1 MLFQNLSKFAIFSKI
16 KLKLREKIDIIIT
29 PVITTVSQFFSCELQ
44 LSIATHTT
52 IRDNWWRRH
61 CSAQRDYDTRLVSST
76 NRSTLNYVQMR
87 ADCRAVRIASISFPV
102 PIDRWAADS
111 FVWMIIPFPSQDVLS
126 CPVVSCR
133 AVSCRYVTDATCFTA
148 VLPRLGFYHKNCS
161 GIFLVWFL
169 HIWGLIVIL
178 IKPYALFYYEH
189 FSYRPTLCLKNVQSL
204 TGYSFNIHTPIF

>member
-1 MLFQNLSKFAIFSKI
+1 MAPPLLGSAR
-16 KLKLREKIDIIIT
+16 LRH
-29 PVITTVSQFFSCELQ
+29 SS
-44 LSIATHTT
+44 
-52 IRDNWWRRH
+52 
-61 CSAQRDYDTRLVSST
+61 RLVNESLDAQLRT
-76 NRSTLNYVQMR
+76 NACWLPSC
-87 ADCRAVRIASISFPV
+87 ADCVHFISSPDWPMSRGQFRLDDNPV
-102 PIDRWAADS
+102 SVPGR
-111 FVWMIIPFPSQDVLS
+111 
-126 CPVVSCR
+126 PVVSCR